1 MSAREAPLT
10 GAQRERI
17 DDLCARALVLQAGER
32 RAFVESECGGDPR
45 VLSETWAI
53 LSALQEDDGFLES
66 PVTLPPIDGAGRLD
80 PEHRVGEQI
89 GAYRVTK
96 LLGEG
101 GFALVYLA
109 EQQRP
114 MRREVA
120 LKVLKPGM
128 DSRAVV
134 SRFEGERQAL
144 AIMDHPGVASV
155 YDGGVTPD
163 GVPYF
168 VMELVR
174 GEPIT
179 RWCDHHNLGIE
190 ARLRLFIEVCDA
202 VQHAHQKGV
211 IHRDLKPS
219 NVLVHERDGSPFVK
233 VIDFGIAKAI
243 NEPLVSGGVM
253 TLAGQFV
260 GTPEYMPP
268 EQMDSG
274 GAGVDTRTDVY
285 ALGVILYELLCASRP
300 IDAERLSRTG
310 LHEMS
315 RLLREQS
322 LVRPSVRAARMSDK
336 AASCRGSDAA
346 HLARRI
352 EGDLDWIAM
361 TCLAPE
367 REERYASVG
376 ALSSDIRRVLSDE
389 PIEARPPSRA
399 YRMRKFVRRNRVGV
413 MVGGVIAALVIAS
426 TVTII
431 LLGANALNQ
440 AKRSAKFNA
449 KFLPALADID
459 LESLGPRVTSIEK
472 LIDEYASDIDTVFA
486 DFPRDRADLHRGVG
500 LAYLQRDPEKSIE
513 HFRKALELERRL
525 GAGDRVIAESY
536 FNLNR
541 AYWWTED
548 FARGEEAARE
558 SMKHYRRSKP
568 VDEAAIARLTQHL
581 AAYSRALGRFEESE
595 RLYHESLA
603 LWRDQGA
610 ELGEDYAQTLYS
622 LALLHLR
629 TERFDLAA
637 RECLE
642 VLTIIEPISQPDSL
656 PLQRVRGTLKECEDA
671 IAERGSGG
679 VPEL

>member
-1 MSAREAPLT
+1 MSAPRPPLT
-10 GAQRERI
+10 DAQRQLI
-17 DDLCARALVLQAGER
+17 DEVCAHALGLEPGER
-32 RAFVESECGGDPR
+32 HAFVESRCANDQRALDE
-45 VLSETWAI
+45 VLEI
-53 LSALQEDDGFLES
+53 LASLQDDDGFLDS
-66 PVTLPPIDGAGRLD
+66 PVTLPPIEGVDRLD

-179 RWCDHHNLGIE
+179 RWCDHHSLGIE

-233 VIDFGIAKAI
+233 VIDFGIAKAL
-243 NEPLVSGGVM
+243 NEPLVAGSAM

-268 EQMDSG
+268 EQMDTA
-274 GAGVDTRTDVY
+274 GASVDTRTDVY

-315 RLLREQS
+315 RLLREEP
-322 LVRPSVRAARMSDK
+322 LIRPSVRAARMNER
-336 AASCRGSDAA
+336 AASSRSSEASS
-346 HLARRI
+346 LMRRI

-361 TCLAPE
+361 TCLAPD
-367 REERYASVG
+367 RDERYASVG
-376 ALSSDIRRVLSDE
+376 ALSSDIRRFLDDE

-413 MVGGVIAALVIAS
+413 VVGGVIAALVIAS
-426 TVTII
+426 AITII
-431 LLGANALNQ
+431 TLGASALNQ

-459 LESLGPRVTSIEK
+459 RENLAPRVTSIEK
-472 LIDEYASDIDTVFA
+472 LIDEYASDIDIVFA
-486 DFPRDRADLHRGVG
+486 DYPSDRADLHRGVG
-500 LAYLQRDPEKSIE
+500 LAYLNWDPEKSIT
-513 HFRKALELERRL
+513 HFRKALDTQRST
-525 GAGDRVIAESY
+525 GSTDRVVAEAYYDLSRGYWHAGRIAEGEQPC
-536 FNLNR
+536 R
-541 AYWWTED
+541 ASLEMFERIRPTD
-548 FARGEEAARE
+548 H
-558 SMKHYRRSKP
+558 K
-568 VDEAAIARLTQHL
+568 AIARGKQHL
-581 AAYSRALGRFEESE
+581 AAYCRALDRFEESE
-595 RLYHESLA
+595 QLYNESLA
-603 LWRDQGA
+603 LWRELGA
-610 ELGEDYAQTLYS
+610 ESGEDYAQTLYS

-642 VLTIIEPISQPDSL
+642 VLAIIEPISEPDSL

-671 IAERGSGG
+671 IAERGSEG
-679 VPEL
+679 VPEP